1 VEDENVGRWSS
12 FHFRSRI
19 QRIRL
24 IHVVISAQVKILFQI
39 FISLHFCVCVCV
51 REWSA
56 ESNLKAFSHTNS
68 DARRTWIHEKGQNLW
83 CIFNEIIIT
92 AKKKCVLRVFKFE
105 CSTVENSVLYIESAL
120 AWNDRVF
127 FSLYSKRWNLF
138 CT

>member
-1 VEDENVGRWSS
+1 MKDENVGRWSS

-19 QRIRL
+19 HRIRL

-68 DARRTWIHEKGQNLW
+68 DARRTWIHEKGQNLC

-92 AKKKCVLRVFKFE
+92 AKKVRIACVQVWVFYSWKLGALDWKC
-105 CSTVENSVLYIESAL
+105 
-120 AWNDRVF
+120 
-127 FSLYSKRWNLF
+127 FSLKHSFSMYSKRWNLF